1 MVHDLRL
8 HNQQKQNQGFMSLIT
23 QTQNM
28 LKRQEENEQ
37 KEKARP
43 TFVTPSTIQ
52 VTTTRFTTRSTT
64 TTTRTTTTTTASTTS
79 YNWFTSVPTQ
89 RPFPLQAVQS
99 VTVQGSE
106 SQSNNIDT
114 GLLSNINQV

>member
-1 MVHDLRL
+1 
-8 HNQQKQNQGFMSLIT
+8 MSLIT

-64 TTTRTTTTTTASTTS
+64 TTTRTTTTASTTS
-79 YNWFTSVPTQ
+79 YNWFTSEPTQ

-114 GLLSNINQV
+114 GLLSNINQGAGNLFGFVNQNTNSINLQ